1 MARGTL
7 SLLGIYKYTND
18 VLDDLALPDDLETE
32 RQTIVDNLLME
43 TAELEILYPDSWFL
57 KQAIGAWSRKQV
69 RVWQE
74 LYDTTQYEYNP
85 IWNKDGTYIEKE
97 TTARDLTGKDNQDG
111 VVTNEATG
119 ESTAGTT
126 AGGTAAHD
134 VYGFNS
140 STAAPESLDTTSD
153 TSNTTANTL
162 TKVFGT
168 TKNNAERSEDEN
180 VSRELQRTEQGNI
193 GLITT
198 QQMIKEQ
205 RDVVLFNIID
215 YIINDFKERFCI
227 LVY

>member
-7 SLLGIYKYTND
+7 SLLGIYKYTGD
-18 VLDDLALPDDLETE
+18 VLDDLALPDDLEPD

-69 RVWQE
+69 RIWQE
-74 LYDTTQYEYNP
+74 LYETTQYEYNP

-97 TTARDLTGKDNQDG
+97 TTARDLAGKEKQEG
-111 VVTNEATG
+111 VVTNDATGEATG
-119 ESTAGTT
+119 KSKDNSTAD
-126 AGGTAAHD
+126 HD

-140 STAAPESLDTTSD
+140 STAAPESKDTMESTGE
-153 TSNTTANTL
+153 TEQHTNTN
-162 TKVFGT
+162 VYGT

-180 VSRELQRTEQGNI
+180 VIRELQRTEQGNI
-193 GLITT
+193 GVTTT

-215 YIINDFKERFCI
+215 YIVKDFKERFCI

>member
-7 SLLGIYKYTND
+7 SLLGIYKYTGD
-18 VLDDLALPDDLETE
+18 VLDDLALPDALEDD
-32 RQTIVDNLLME
+32 RQTIIDNLLME

-97 TTARDLTGKDNQDG
+97 KTDRGLTGKDSQEG
-111 VVTNEATG
+111 TVTNDATSEG
-119 ESTAGTT
+119 SSHGNAL
-126 AGGTAAHD
+126 HD

-140 STAAPESLDTTSD
+140 ENAAHESQDTTS
-153 TSNTTANTL
+153 TESSGKTNVL
-162 TKVFGT
+162 GT

-180 VSRELQRTEQGNI
+180 VIRELERKEQGNI
-193 GLITT
+193 GVTTT

-205 RDVVLFNIID
+205 REVVLFNIID
-215 YIINDFKERFCI
+215 YIIKDFKERFCI
-227 LVY
+227 MVY